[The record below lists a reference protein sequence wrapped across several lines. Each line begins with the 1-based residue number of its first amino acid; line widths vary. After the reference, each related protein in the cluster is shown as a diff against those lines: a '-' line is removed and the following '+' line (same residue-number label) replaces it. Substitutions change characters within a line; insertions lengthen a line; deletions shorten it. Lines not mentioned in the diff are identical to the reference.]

1 MKLENE
7 IMKIIASSGE
17 SKGKA
22 FQALRKIRER
32 NFDEARQLIK
42 ESREIDLEAHNV
54 QTKLIAAEF
63 SENPEDKPELNLL
76 MVHAQ
81 DHYMTCQL
89 ARELIEELIEV
100 FESREE

>member
-1 MKLENE
+1 MKLEKE
-7 IMKIIASSGE
+7 IMSIIASSGT
-17 SKGKA
+17 SKNKA
-22 FQALRKIRER
+22 FEALKKIKERDFDGARE
-32 NFDEARQLIK
+32 LIK

-63 SENPEDKPELNLL
+63 SDDPEEKPELNLL

-89 ARELIEELIEV
+89 ARELAEVLIDV